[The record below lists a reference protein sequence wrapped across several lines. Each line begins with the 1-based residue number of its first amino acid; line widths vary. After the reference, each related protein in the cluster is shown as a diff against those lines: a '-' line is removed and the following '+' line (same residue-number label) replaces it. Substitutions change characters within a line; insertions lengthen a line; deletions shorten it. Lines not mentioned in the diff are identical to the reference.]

1 MTLFEGH
8 LKGKQLAVDTL
19 SYKTISANKSNVD
32 KQWIVIDAHD
42 QVLGR
47 LSSEVAK
54 RIRGKHKPNFT
65 PHVDCGDNVI
75 VINSDKIRLTGNKW
89 DDKVYVRYSGYPG
102 GQKTLTPRQLMA
114 KSSTRIVEKAV
125 RGMLPKNRLGRA
137 LFGNLYVYEG
147 ADHPHEAQ
155 QPKTINL

>member
-1 MTLFEGH
+1 M
-8 LKGKQLAVDTL
+8 DTL
-19 SYKTISANKSNVD
+19 SYRTVSANKATVD
-32 KQWIVIDAHD
+32 KQWIVIDAKD

-54 RIRGKHKPNFT
+54 RIRGKHKPGFT

-75 VINSDKIRLTGNKW
+75 VINSDQIKLTGNKW
-89 DDKVYVRYSGYPG
+89 TDKVYVSHTGYPG
-102 GQKTLTPRQLMA
+102 GQKTITPKQLMA

-125 RGMLPKNRLGRA
+125 KGMLPKNRLGRA

-155 QPKTINL
+155 QPTKVNI